1 MSAVSNLSGRHYSPA
16 MIGVL
21 SNPAYARL
29 FAAQAIALAGTGLLT
44 IALGLLAYDLAGERA
59 GAVLGTALTIKM
71 VAFVTLAPVA
81 NAIAARL
88 PRKALL
94 IGADLIRAA
103 VALCLPFI
111 DAIWQVYLLI
121 FVLQAASATFTPAF
135 QATIPDILEDEAEY
149 TKALSLSR
157 LAHELENLISPALA
171 GLLLLVTSYHWLF
184 GGTVAGFLGSALL
197 VWLAP
202 LPMRKPAATSQSFS
216 ERLTRGLRIYLAT
229 PRLRGLLGLN
239 MTAAAASA
247 FVIVNTVVVV
257 KAGYGG
263 SETDVAIAFAAFGI
277 GSMAAALSLPKLL
290 ETIPDRP
297 VMIAAASLLTL
308 VTLAHAM
315 WLLGIGR
322 TAWPAFLAIWAI
334 SGAFYSGLLTPSG
347 RLLRRSAHAEDRPA
361 IFAAQFALSHACW
374 LVTYPLAGW
383 VGVAFGLPVAML
395 VLGLLALLG
404 VIAAL
409 LLWPA
414 GDPREAS
421 HTHPELPADHPHL
434 ANSATGAGHRHEL
447 IIDDIHRAW
456 PAKG

>member
-1 MSAVSNLSGRHYSPA
+1 
-16 MIGVL
+16 MIGIL
-21 SNPAYARL
+21 SNTAYARL
-29 FAAQAIALAGTGLLT
+29 FGAQVIALAGTGLLT
-44 IALGLLAYDLAGERA
+44 IALGLLAYDLAGDRA

-71 VAFVTLAPVA
+71 VAYVALAPVA
-81 NAIAARL
+81 NAIAVRL

-111 DAIWQVYLLI
+111 GSIWQVYVLI

-135 QATIPDILEDEAEY
+135 QATIPDILEDEADY

-157 LAHELENLISPALA
+157 LAYELENLFSPALA

-184 GGTVAGFLGSALL
+184 GGTFAGFLGSALL

-202 LPMRKPAATSQSFS
+202 LPARKAVAGQSFV

-229 PRLRGLLGLN
+229 PRLRGLLALN
-239 MTAAAASA
+239 MAAAAASA

-257 KAGYGG
+257 KAGFGG
-263 SETDVAIAFAAFGI
+263 TQTDVAIAFGAFGV
-277 GSMAAALSLPKLL
+277 GSMIGALSLPRLL
-290 ETIPDRP
+290 EHLSDRP
-297 VMIAAASLLTL
+297 VMIASALALS
-308 VTLAHAM
+308 VITLAHAF
-315 WLLGIGR
+315 WLLGVGR
-322 TAWPAFLAIWAI
+322 TGWPAFLAIWAI
-334 SGAFYSGLLTPSG
+334 SGVFYSALLTPSG

-361 IFAAQFALSHACW
+361 VFAAQFALSHACW

-395 VLGLLALLG
+395 VLGILALLG
-404 VIAAL
+404 VAAAAIV
-409 LLWPA
+409 WPA
-414 GDPREAS
+414 GDPREA
-421 HTHPELPADHPHL
+421 THAHPDLPPDHPHL
-434 ANSATGAGHRHEL
+434 DRHDGVGTHRHEL

-456 PAKG
+456 PAKS